1 MLPPSLGAW
10 KTNGHKCQHDGK
22 SKCDPCHQP
31 IVGGRCIKPAQQI
44 EQHWWR
50 RSAQRK
56 KVSTHLKTLDQTIV
70 DPSCLPRCRSEI
82 AQGRKIEVKNGS
94 VDLPDEVPVMPLPGA
109 VLFPHALL
117 PLYIFEN
124 RYRDMLE
131 HALQRDRMFSV
142 TLIKPSC
149 PEWHAPEDFFHFATV
164 GLIRAC
170 VGRGDGTSNL
180 VLQGLHRVRF
190 SSFQQETPFPI
201 ARIDIIQSRNDT
213 ATVETEAL
221 GEKVLELYRKL
232 KRAERR
238 LPPKV
243 DRYLAQL
250 GDLEMLADL
259 IASTFVEDPLRR
271 QNMLEESSLN
281 QRLRLLITYLQD
293 EIGSTAI

>member
-1 MLPPSLGAW
+1 
-10 KTNGHKCQHDGK
+10 
-22 SKCDPCHQP
+22 
-31 IVGGRCIKPAQQI
+31 
-44 EQHWWR
+44 
-50 RSAQRK
+50 
-56 KVSTHLKTLDQTIV
+56 
-70 DPSCLPRCRSEI
+70 
-82 AQGRKIEVKNGS
+82 VKNGS
-94 VDLPDEVPVMPLPGA
+94 VDLPAEVPVMPLPGA

-117 PLYIFEN
+117 PLYIFED

-149 PEWHAPEDFFHFATV
+149 PEWQAPEDFFHFATV

-190 SSFQQETPFPI
+190 TSFEQETPFPV
-201 ARIDIIQSRNDT
+201 ARIDIVESHNDT

-259 IASTFVEDPLRR
+259 VASTFVDDPLRR
-271 QNMLEESSLN
+271 QRMLEESSLN

>member
-1 MLPPSLGAW
+1 
-10 KTNGHKCQHDGK
+10 
-22 SKCDPCHQP
+22 
-31 IVGGRCIKPAQQI
+31 
-44 EQHWWR
+44 
-50 RSAQRK
+50 
-56 KVSTHLKTLDQTIV
+56 
-70 DPSCLPRCRSEI
+70 
-82 AQGRKIEVKNGS
+82 VKNGS

-124 RYRDMLE
+124 RYRDKHE
-131 HALQRDRMFSV
+131 HAHQRDRMFSV

-149 PEWHAPEDFFHFATV
+149 PEWQAPEDFFHFATV

-190 SSFQQETPFPI
+190 SSFQQDTPFPI
-201 ARIDIIQSRNDT
+201 ARIDIVESTNDT

-221 GEKVLELYRKL
+221 GEKVLELYQKL

-250 GDLEMLADL
+250 GDLDMLADL
-259 IASTFVEDPLRR
+259 VASTFVDDPLRR
-271 QNMLEESSLN
+271 QRMLEESSLN

-293 EIGSTAI
+293 EIGSAAV